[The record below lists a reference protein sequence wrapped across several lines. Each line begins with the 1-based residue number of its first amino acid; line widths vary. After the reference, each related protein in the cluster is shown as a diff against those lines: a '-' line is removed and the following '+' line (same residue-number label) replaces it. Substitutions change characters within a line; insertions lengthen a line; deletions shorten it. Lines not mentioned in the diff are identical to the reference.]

1 MLEHAVIKVLSE
13 QWLVYAQVGGLVT
26 FNRKVF
32 PKHWEYES
40 NERVATVHENFYGK
54 RGLVW
59 HRCAYELLYLLRC
72 FSLTVYC
79 TMCWCWHPFL
89 NLNCCKPF
97 MYSLGLMV
105 EWSSVTV
112 PQMTEMAQGAKC
124 ACVKRVKPQL
134 PRTFSWYCTCVAHL
148 SHFFWLFL

>member
-1 MLEHAVIKVLSE
+1 M
-13 QWLVYAQVGGLVT
+13 
-26 FNRKVF
+26 
-32 PKHWEYES
+32 
-40 NERVATVHENFYGK
+40 
-54 RGLVW
+54 W

-134 PRTFSWYCTCVAHL
+134 PRTFSWYCTCVAHP
-148 SHFFWLFL
+148 SHFFWLFLWSFKIKEKLQFYLKYVFLKCFRESCYISTDESLLFHHCYRAYRIRHI